1 MASSPLT
8 FATARPLLRDPGVVT
23 AIANTPPTI
32 LWRRGTRVSP
42 SLADIGDGSSGEV
55 RYAFRF
61 SHRRRRTHRV
71 STARRSSRRD
81 RLVPGPMVIPE
92 ERVAARNAR
101 STSSCHGAPHSTC
114 ADKFARFFK
123 ISITFQKTMNG
134 SKLATT
140 PMWSNCVGVSIRMWQ
155 TR

>member
-55 RYAFRF
+55 RNAFQF

-81 RLVPGPMVIPE
+81 RLVRRLIDPPE
-92 ERVAARNAR
+92 ARVAARKAR
-101 STSSCHGAPHSTC
+101 STSSGHGAPQRTC
-114 ADKFARFFK
+114 QYKFARFLC
-123 ISITFQKTMNG
+123 INY
-134 SKLATT
+134 LAR
-140 PMWSNCVGVSIRMWQ
+140 NE
-155 TR
+155 